1 MICKENSKE
10 IAVSRTVMT
19 RPKGESVNTV
29 LTQLMVVGAS
39 IYASVMVLSNLT
51 AAGNVVLLLLG
62 AAIFACSIRWAIEEY
77 VILPSI
83 QKIVNST
90 AEYSKKLHSVSNDEL
105 VRYFII
111 DTCPQVTGIYLK
123 DDNTV
128 CLKGKHSLHFVEFH
142 AESADISSERNDYK
156 ASKEANAIV
165 KFLVAEQ
172 K

>member
-1 MICKENSKE
+1 M
-10 IAVSRTVMT
+10 
-19 RPKGESVNTV
+19 
-29 LTQLMVVGAS
+29 
-39 IYASVMVLSNLT
+39 
-51 AAGNVVLLLLG
+51 
-62 AAIFACSIRWAIEEY
+62 
-77 VILPSI
+77 ILPSI

-142 AESADISSERNDYK
+142 AESTDISSERNDYK